1 MGVVLL
7 SHVCNSDILYILC
20 YLVICKCGFRF
31 CLCALL
37 SQSHVCWVIYTQLM
51 HVDTGIVEYTFI
63 TYYIYSIL
71 GFNIWI
77 FFSNSTTKFSRWP
90 PLLRLLI
97 YYISP
102 YSLLCLLL
110 CEWSLFA
117 ASLVYTRY
125 WFMLCCGSALYIAFL
140 CLMVFS
146 YNYLAGVTLPIGIL
160 ISLLHLVIYF
170 IIVFLWSF

>member
-7 SHVCNSDILYILC
+7 SHVCNNDILYILC

-77 FFSNSTTKFSRWP
+77 FFQ
-90 PLLRLLI
+90 I
-97 YYISP
+97 
-102 YSLLCLLL
+102 LLL
-110 CEWSLFA
+110 NFLGGPHYWDCSFTTSVRTHCCVCCCVNDLSSQPAWCTPGTDSCCVVGQPCTLLFCV
-117 ASLVYTRY
+117 SWYFHITILLV
-125 WFMLCCGSALYIAFL
+125 
-140 CLMVFS
+140 
-146 YNYLAGVTLPIGIL
+146 
-160 ISLLHLVIYF
+160 
-170 IIVFLWSF
+170 